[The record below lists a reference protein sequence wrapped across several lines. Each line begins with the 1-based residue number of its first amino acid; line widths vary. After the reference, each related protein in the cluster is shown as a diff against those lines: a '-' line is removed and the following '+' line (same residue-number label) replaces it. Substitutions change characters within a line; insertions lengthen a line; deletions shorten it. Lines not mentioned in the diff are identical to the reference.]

1 MSHCKA
7 SFACS
12 NLLPGS
18 LLVSKGGDA
27 LFKKVTIFLT
37 ALAILALLK
46 HATDVGFGV
55 ALELVLEQYENIKEL
70 VLSVLQIDHF
80 VANLAKFFSELLNL
94 NIGPVP
100 FSCRPMCSFRPLSV
114 RIRPGF
120 SSPKLSAACADCR
133 SH

>member
-18 LLVSKGGDA
+18 LLVSKGGGT
-27 LFKKVTIFLT
+27 LFRKVTIFAT

-55 ALELVLEQYENIKEL
+55 ALELVLEQYESVKVL
-70 VLSVLQIDHF
+70 VLSVLQIDHL
-80 VANLAKFFSELLNL
+80 VASLAKFFSELLSLNL
-94 NIGPVP
+94 VVDPIWSDVFVLLTLYLMARMSAYWSAGMRSRAV
-100 FSCRPMCSFRPLSV
+100 FRL
-114 RIRPGF
+114 
-120 SSPKLSAACADCR
+120 L
-133 SH
+133 